1 MLWFVGIFVATLCRQ
16 VEEIVSGLHQVNPAF
31 VRRVGFGKCRRSCR
45 VAPSFSSSFAL
56 YLPYCKVAS
65 GDGRLNHWEW
75 ECWLRVPDSYIVVV
89 LASPDGSANGSWPP
103 PADGCL

>member
-1 MLWFVGIFVATLCRQ
+1 MSPFLSRRAFFF
-16 VEEIVSGLHQVNPAF
+16 IVSL
-31 VRRVGFGKCRRSCR
+31 CT
-45 VAPSFSSSFAL
+45 
-56 YLPYCKVAS
+56 LPYCKVAS